1 MYRIT
6 DENIDF
12 ILEDLRRRGIRTESL
27 QLNLLDHICIIIEE
41 NLDEH
46 GNFERLYAETIKS
59 FYQKELFELENETNY
74 LLYQN
79 NFIMKKAMIISGA
92 LSAVGFIA
100 GSFSKIM
107 LFRITDFLLLVSF
120 LSFMLLF
127 LPLVLIVLLKDI
139 KSKKDLIMYSS
150 GTLSLMLYFAC
161 MLMKC
166 LNWPSSNLTSGHE
179 MSGNI
184 WLMMWLACLAIAS
197 FIFIPSYLIKGLRK
211 PETRINTII
220 TSILLVAFIGV
231 QFRLTNLK
239 ELRSAV
245 NQHAY
250 NKTILPPEKTAQST
264 SFAR

>member
-12 ILEDLRRRGIRTESL
+12 ILEDLRRHGIKTESL

-46 GNFERLYAETIKS
+46 GDFERFYADAIKS
-59 FYQKELFELENETNY
+59 FYQKELSELENETNY
-74 LLYQN
+74 LLYQS
-79 NFIMKKAMIISGA
+79 NFVMKKAMIISGA
-92 LSAVGFIA
+92 FSAVGFIA

-107 LFRITDFLLLVSF
+107 LFRITDFLLLISF
-120 LSFMLLF
+120 LSFVLVF
-127 LPLVLIVLLKDI
+127 LPLVLIVLLRDI

-166 LNWPSSNLTSGHE
+166 LNWPSSNLHGAPE
-179 MSGNI
+179 MSGNV

-211 PETRINTII
+211 PETKINTII

-239 ELRSAV
+239 ELRSTV

-250 NKTILPPEKTAQST
+250 NKTALSPEKTAQST